1 MFFFFFLCWILAFDL
16 HIGPARN
23 RITRPNLSYWIC
35 PNVDFHPWIGYD
47 ETKSQKKNGST
58 RALIRNYAFFCSR
71 HMCPCKWIQIQIWSV
86 SASKKKK
93 KTHIF
98 EEAEAQVSTMQSKKL
113 DFPEYW
119 QMNFRGWPGQRRSDM
134 ITISLYIPDRGI
146 TVHIQIRIWCT
157 PAGPVLKN
165 NWVTFPRVVLCTPG
179 TKCGPGRQP
188 SCNARITSLNI
199 RLLDYFSGL
208 HGSQV

>member
-1 MFFFFFLCWILAFDL
+1 MM
-16 HIGPARN
+16 RQN
-23 RITRPNLSYWIC
+23 
-35 PNVDFHPWIGYD
+35 
-47 ETKSQKKNGST
+47 QKKNGST
-58 RALIRNYAFFCSR
+58 CALIRNYAFFCSR
-71 HMCPCKWIQIQIWSV
+71 HMCPCKWIRIQTWSV
-86 SASKKKK
+86 SASKKKTYLK
-93 KTHIF
+93 RPRLRCQQCNLRSLI
-98 EEAEAQVSTMQSKKL
+98 
-113 DFPEYW
+113 FPEYW